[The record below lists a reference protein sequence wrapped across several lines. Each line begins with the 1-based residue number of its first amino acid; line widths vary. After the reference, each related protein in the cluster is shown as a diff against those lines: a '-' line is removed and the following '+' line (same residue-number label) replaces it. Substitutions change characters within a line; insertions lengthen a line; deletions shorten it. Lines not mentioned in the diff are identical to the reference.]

1 MPTLIDLR
9 RRIRSVQNS
18 EQITQAMKTV
28 STAKFRK
35 AQRTVQEA
43 RPFWHLFPELMN
55 RLAYW
60 AASGAHPL
68 LLRRDEKKVEVIV
81 ITSDKGL
88 AGAYNSNL
96 LAAAEA
102 FIQEKEKATGA
113 GLPSPG
119 PATATS
125 LAVPVLETGMGGGR
139 TGIRLVLIG
148 KKAVNFFRKHPHPI
162 DRTFSDRTD
171 RLGREELRDL
181 SEFLMRQYAFQKID
195 AVYIVTNEFK
205 SILAPR
211 IMTHKVLPLEP
222 DAGKEASAALL
233 PDWEP
238 GERRL
243 AGFLLPLYVES
254 QIHHAFHESQAAEQA
269 ARMMAMDNATQNAKE
284 LIEDLVLQLNKIRQA
299 GITKELLEIMTAV
312 EALSEKA

>member
-60 AASGAHPL
+60 AAAGSHPL
-68 LLRRDEKKVEVIV
+68 LLRRDEKKVEVLV
-81 ITSDKGL
+81 VTSDKGL

-96 LAAAEA
+96 LAAADA
-102 FIQEKEKATGA
+102 FIVEKEKTA
-113 GLPSPG
+113 G
-119 PATATS
+119 
-125 LAVPVLETGMGGGR
+125 V
-139 TGIRLVLIG
+139 RLVLIG
-148 KKAVNFFRKHPHPI
+148 KKAVNHFRNRPYAA
-162 DRTFSDRTD
+162 DRTFGVRTD
-171 RLGREELRDL
+171 KLGREELRDL
-181 SEFLMRQYAFQKID
+181 AEFLMRQYAFQKID

-211 IMTHKVLPLEP
+211 IMIHRVLPLEP
-222 DAGKEASAALL
+222 APGVEASAALA

-243 AGFLLPLYVES
+243 AAFLLPLYVES

-269 ARMMAMDNATQNAKE
+269 ARMMAMDNATKNAKE

-312 EALSEKA
+312 EALSQKG

>member
-1 MPTLIDLR
+1 MQTLIDLR

-60 AASGAHPL
+60 AAAGSHPL

-96 LAAAEA
+96 LAAAVV
-102 FIQEKEKATGA
+102 FIREKEKTA
-113 GLPSPG
+113 G
-119 PATATS
+119 
-125 LAVPVLETGMGGGR
+125 V
-139 TGIRLVLIG
+139 RLVLIG

-162 DRTFSDRTD
+162 DRTFGDRTD
-171 RLGREELRDL
+171 RLGRAELRDL

-222 DAGKEASAALL
+222 DAGKEASAALV

-238 GERRL
+238 EDRRL

-254 QIHHAFHESQAAEQA
+254 QIHHAFHESLAAEQA
-269 ARMMAMDNATQNAKE
+269 ARMMAMDNATKNAEE
-284 LIEDLVLQLNKIRQA
+284 LIDDLVLQLNKIRQA

-312 EALSEKA
+312 EALSQKA

>member
-60 AASGAHPL
+60 AASGSHPL
-68 LLRRDEKKVEVIV
+68 FLRRDEKKVEVIV
-81 ITSDKGL
+81 VTSDKGL

-96 LAAAEA
+96 LAAAEV
-102 FIQEKEKATGA
+102 FIREKEKTTG
-113 GLPSPG
+113 
-119 PATATS
+119 
-125 LAVPVLETGMGGGR
+125 V
-139 TGIRLVLIG
+139 RLVLIG

-162 DRTFSDRTD
+162 DRTFGDRTD

-222 DAGKEASAALL
+222 DAGKEASAALV

-238 GERRL
+238 EDRRL

-269 ARMMAMDNATQNAKE
+269 ARMMAMDNATKNAEE
-284 LIEDLVLQLNKIRQA
+284 LIDDLVLQLNKIRQA

-312 EALSEKA
+312 EALSQKA

>member
-28 STAKFRK
+28 SMAKFRK

-60 AASGAHPL
+60 AASGSHPL
-68 LLRRDEKKVEVIV
+68 LLRRDEKRIEVIV
-81 ITSDKGL
+81 VTSDKGL

-119 PATATS
+119 PATATG

-139 TGIRLVLIG
+139 TGVRLVLIG

-162 DRTFSDRTD
+162 DRTFGDRTD

-284 LIEDLVLQLNKIRQA
+284 LIDDLVLQLNKIRQA

-312 EALSEKA
+312 EALRQKD

>member
-60 AASGAHPL
+60 ASAGAHPL
-68 LLRRDEKKVEVIV
+68 LLRRGEKKVEVVV
-81 ITSDKGL
+81 ITADKGL

-96 LAAAEA
+96 LAAADA
-102 FIQEKEKATGA
+102 FIAEKEK
-113 GLPSPG
+113 
-119 PATATS
+119 TA
-125 LAVPVLETGMGGGR
+125 AV
-139 TGIRLVLIG
+139 RLVLIG
-148 KKAVNFFRKHPHPI
+148 KKAVIHFRKQPYPA
-162 DRTFSDRTD
+162 DRAFSDRTD
-171 RLGREELRDL
+171 RLGRAELRDL
-181 SEFLMRQYAFQKID
+181 AEYLCRQYAFQKID

-211 IMTHKVLPLEP
+211 IMIHKALPLEP
-222 DAGKEASAALL
+222 DAGTGASAALA

-269 ARMMAMDNATQNAKE
+269 ARMMAMDNATKNAEE
-284 LIEDLVLQLNKIRQA
+284 LVDDLVLQLNKIRQA

-312 EALSEKA
+312 EALSQKG

>member
-35 AQRTVQEA
+35 AQRTVQES

-60 AASGAHPL
+60 AAAGAHPL
-68 LLRRDEKKVEVIV
+68 LLRRDEKKVEVLV
-81 ITSDKGL
+81 VTSDKGL

-96 LAAAEA
+96 LAAADA
-102 FIQEKEKATGA
+102 FIVEKKK
-113 GLPSPG
+113 
-119 PATATS
+119 TAD
-125 LAVPVLETGMGGGR
+125 V
-139 TGIRLVLIG
+139 RLVLIG
-148 KKAVNFFRKHPHPI
+148 KKAANHFRKGACAV
-162 DRTFSDRTD
+162 DRKFGDRTD
-171 RLGREELRDL
+171 KLGREELREL
-181 SEFLMRQYAFQKID
+181 AEFLMRQYTFQKID

-211 IMTHKVLPLEP
+211 IMTHRVLPLEP
-222 DAGKEASAALL
+222 APGVEASAASS

-243 AGFLLPLYVES
+243 AAFLLPLYVES

-269 ARMMAMDNATQNAKE
+269 ARMMAMDNATKNAKE

-312 EALSEKA
+312 EALSQKG

>member
-9 RRIRSVQNS
+9 RRIQSVRNS
-18 EQITQAMKTV
+18 QQITQAMKTV

-43 RPFWHLFPELMN
+43 RPFWHLFPELMS

-60 AASGAHPL
+60 AAAGTHPL
-68 LLRRDEKKVEVIV
+68 LLRRDEKKIEVIV
-81 ITSDKGL
+81 VTADKGL

-96 LAAAEA
+96 LAASDLFLAG
-102 FIQEKEKATGA
+102 KA
-113 GLPSPG
+113 
-119 PATATS
+119 ATTE
-125 LAVPVLETGMGGGR
+125 V
-139 TGIRLVLIG
+139 RLVLMG
-148 KKAVNFFRKHPHPI
+148 KKASGHFRKGPYPV
-162 DRTFSDRTD
+162 DRAFSDRTD
-171 RLGREELRDL
+171 RLSRDQLRGLAEEL
-181 SEFLMRQYAFQKID
+181 MRAYTFQKID

-211 IMTHKVLPLEP
+211 IMTHRVLPIEP
-222 DAGKEASAALL
+222 VAGPEESATWL

-238 GERRL
+238 EAARL
-243 AGFLLPLYVES
+243 AAFILPLYVES

-269 ARMMAMDNATQNAKE
+269 ARMMAMDNATKNAEE
-284 LIEDLVLQLNKIRQA
+284 LVDDLVLQLNKIRQA

-312 EALSEKA
+312 EALKQKD

>member
-60 AASGAHPL
+60 AASGSHPL

-81 ITSDKGL
+81 VTSDKGL

-102 FIQEKEKATGA
+102 FIVEKEKTAGA

-119 PATATS
+119 PGTGF
-125 LAVPVLETGMGGGR
+125 AVPVLETGKAGV
-139 TGIRLVLIG
+139 RLVLIG

-162 DRTFSDRTD
+162 DRTFGDRTD

-269 ARMMAMDNATQNAKE
+269 ARMMAMDNATKNAKE
-284 LIEDLVLQLNKIRQA
+284 LIDDLVLQLNKIRQA

-312 EALSEKA
+312 EALSQKG